1 MEAKG
6 IVLLGLGPGQANLIT
21 REAWDWLGKID
32 QLYLR
37 TTYHPAVAELPGTIS
52 RHSFDAVYETGESF
66 ESVYEEIIATV
77 LDLGKR
83 PEGVTY
89 AVPGHPFVTEETC
102 PEIYR
107 RAKKLG
113 IPVRVIEGLSF
124 IEPTFRALELDPF
137 PQVTLVDALKLAR
150 MQTPSFPPSQPALI
164 AQIYSREVASDVKLT
179 LMSVF
184 PDEHLVQL
192 IHAAGTD
199 EERIEHLP
207 LYAIDQSAHLGL
219 LSSLYIPALENGS
232 AFEDFQ
238 EIIARLRAPGGCP
251 WDREQTH
258 ISLKPFLLEET
269 YEALEALDLEDMQL
283 LKEELGDILLQVVL
297 HAQIAEEDGDFNM
310 SDVLQAIS
318 DKMQRRHPHVF
329 SDGTAKDVDGV
340 IQKWEE
346 IKADERKDNHHA
358 EKKGMLDGIPLNLPA
373 LVQAQ
378 HIQERA
384 RRIGF
389 DWPEISGVLKKVE
402 EELLELNQAQNE
414 QERRAEAGDLLFAV
428 VNLAR
433 WLDVEAESALRES
446 NRRFKKRFA
455 FIEQSAEEL
464 GKALNDLTFEEMDAL
479 WEQAK
484 LKFKSDPV

>member
-1 MEAKG
+1 MENKG

-21 REAWDWLGKID
+21 REAWEWLEKID
-32 QLYLR
+32 ELYLR
-37 TTYHPAVAELPGTIS
+37 TAYHPAVAELPVTIS
-52 RHSFDAVYETGESF
+52 RHSFDQVYEASESF
-66 ESVYEEIIATV
+66 ESVYAEIISSV
-77 LDLGKR
+77 LELGKR

-89 AVPGHPFVTEETC
+89 AVPGHPFVAEETC
-102 PEIYR
+102 PGIYR
-107 RAKKLG
+107 RAIEMG
-113 IPVRVIEGLSF
+113 IPVRVIEGISF
-124 IEPTFRALELDPF
+124 IEPTFRALALDPF
-137 PQVTLVDALKLAR
+137 PQVTLVDALKLAGL
-150 MQTPSFPPSQPALI
+150 QTPSFPPSQPTLV
-164 AQIYSREVASDVKLT
+164 AQIYSREVASDAKLT

-184 PDEHLVQL
+184 PDEHPVKLL
-192 IHAAGTD
+192 HAAGTQ
-199 EERIEHLP
+199 EERIEDLP
-207 LYAIDQSAHLGL
+207 LHAIDQSAHLGL
-219 LSSLYIPALENGS
+219 LSSLYIPAMANGS

-238 EIIARLRAPGGCP
+238 EIIACLRAPDGCP

-258 ISLKPFLLEET
+258 VSLKPFLLEET
-269 YEALEALDLEDMQL
+269 YEALEALDLEDMGL

-297 HAQIAEEDGDFNM
+297 HAQIGVEDGDFTM
-310 SDVLQAIS
+310 SDILKGIS

-329 SDGTAKDVDGV
+329 SDGSAKDVDGV

-358 EKKGMLDGIPLNLPA
+358 DKKGMLDGIPLNLPA

-389 DWPEISGVLKKVE
+389 DWPDISGVLEKVDE
-402 EELLELNQAQNE
+402 ERQELDQAQNKE
-414 QERRAEAGDLLFAV
+414 ERLAEAGDLLFAV

-433 WLDVEAESALRES
+433 WLDVDAESALREA

-455 FIEQSAEEL
+455 YIEKSAEEM
-464 GKALNDLTFEEMDAL
+464 GKILKDLTFEQMDAL

-484 LKFKSDPV
+484 LKFKSDPS

>member
-1 MEAKG
+1 MERTG

-21 REAWDWLGKID
+21 REAWDWLERID
-32 QLYLR
+32 ELYLR
-37 TTYHPAVAELPGTIS
+37 TAYHPAVADLPAGIS
-52 RHSFDAVYETGESF
+52 RHSFDAIYETGETF
-66 ESVYEEIIATV
+66 ESVYAEIITRV

-89 AVPGHPFVTEETC
+89 AVPGHPFIAEETC

-107 RAKKLG
+107 RAKEIG

-124 IEPTFRALELDPF
+124 IEPTFCALALDPF
-137 PQVTLVDALKLAR
+137 PQVTLVDALKLTGL
-150 MQTPSFPPSQPALI
+150 QVPSFPPSQPALV
-164 AQIYSREVASDVKLT
+164 AQIYSRDVASEVKLT
-179 LMSVF
+179 LMNVF
-184 PDEHLVQL
+184 PDEHIVKL
-192 IHAAGTD
+192 IHAAGTQ
-199 EERIEHLP
+199 EERIEQLP
-207 LYAIDQSAHLGL
+207 LHAIDQSAHLGL
-219 LSSLYIPALENGS
+219 LSSLYIPAMDNGS

-238 EIIARLRAPGGCP
+238 EIIARLRAPDGCP

-269 YEALEALDLEDMQL
+269 YEALEALDLEDMDL

-297 HAQIAEEDGDFNM
+297 HAQIGVEDGDFNM
-310 SDVLQAIS
+310 SDVLHAIS
-318 DKMQRRHPHVF
+318 EKMQRRHPHVF
-329 SDGTAKDVDGV
+329 SDGSAKDVDGV

-346 IKADERKDNHHA
+346 IKADERKGNHHA
-358 EKKGMLDGIPLNLPA
+358 DKKGMLDGIPLSLPA

-378 HIQERA
+378 HIHERA

-389 DWPEISGVLKKVE
+389 DWPDVSGVLKKVDE
-402 EELLELNQAQNE
+402 ERQELDQAQNDE
-414 QERRAEAGDLLFAV
+414 ERRAEAGDLLFAV

-433 WLDVEAESALRES
+433 WLGVDAESALREA

-455 FIEQSAEEL
+455 FIEQSAEDQGVTL
-464 GKALNDLTFEEMDAL
+464 KNMTFEQMDAL

-484 LKFKSDPV
+484 IKFKSDAN